1 MNNLKVIENELV
13 PVYETNTGEKVV
25 CGTELHEVLSV
36 KSNYRD
42 WIKNRL
48 NDCEAVENE
57 DFQSFAKNL
66 AKGGRPQN
74 EHIIK
79 LDTAKEMAMLE
90 RNDKGKQVRRY
101 FIEVEKRYKTS
112 VDQLSPQLQLLINM
126 EIEQKRQAQELQEV
140 KAGVQGMREIITL
153 NPNSWRE
160 DTKRLIV
167 KIAQTMGG
175 NTYIK
180 DIHAEVYKL
189 LNQRMGVDL
198 GIRLTNLRRRMA
210 DEGICK
216 SKRDKVTKIDVI
228 ASDKKLIEGFIAIV
242 KEMAIKYGV
251 SEVA

>member
-1 MNNLKVIENELV
+1 MESLKVIENELV
-13 PVYETNTGEKVV
+13 PVYETSTGEKVV
-25 CGTELHEVLSV
+25 YGSELHEVLGV
-36 KSNYRD
+36 KSPYRE
-42 WIKNRL
+42 WSARRL
-48 NDCEAVENE
+48 NDCEALENE
-57 DFQSFAKNL
+57 EFQAVEISTPSGQKQ
-66 AKGGRPQN
+66 K

-126 EIEQKRQAQELQEV
+126 EIEQKRQAQELQKV
-140 KAGVQGMREIITL
+140 KAGVQGMRDIITL

-175 NTYIK
+175 NAYIK
-180 DIHAEVYKL
+180 DIHAEAYKL

-210 DEGICK
+210 DEGACK

-228 ASDKKLIEGFIAIV
+228 ALDKKLIEGYVAII